1 MRVYARLVS
10 SVFASPSYSIFNASL
25 TVLQTHAFYGHEGIV
40 NAHKLYKLFRDTKA
54 FSGSELNIEGATL
67 LTVGAPGTGTRWI
80 RFFQRGNGAPR
91 DGLLP
96 ISATCDVRL
105 DDLLAFIHAPQQRAP
120 PALFNIVAY
129 DLDRIGRNRLPL
141 GFTDA
146 TELPPRAPSGLG
158 GGATE
163 GATGGSGSGSV
174 TLRPAVLYLAGA
186 EDSPDVFHDGPVAG
200 SVVGVASC
208 AHDASDFRATDCE
221 VRFFE
226 FIWF

>member
-1 MRVYARLVS
+1 M
-10 SVFASPSYSIFNASL
+10 
-25 TVLQTHAFYGHEGIV
+25 LQTHAFYGHEGIV

-67 LTVGAPGTGTRWI
+67 LTAGNGTTRWI

-105 DDLLAFIHAPQQRAP
+105 DDLLAFVHAPQLRAP
-120 PALFNIVAY
+120 PALFNIVAF
-129 DLDRIGRNRLPL
+129 DLDRIGANRLPL

-146 TELPPRAPSGLG
+146 TELPPRDPSG
-158 GGATE
+158 A
-163 GATGGSGSGSV
+163 GGSDGAM
-174 TLRPAVLYLAGA
+174 RRKDNMPAVLYLAGA

-208 AHDASDFRATDCE
+208 AHDASDFRATECE
-221 VRFFE
+221 VCLGAGVCS
-226 FIWF
+226 